1 LTFSLWRI
9 SNHDSLSGKG
19 GLRASAR
26 WHTAGH
32 RIVYL
37 AESPPGSLI
46 EVLVNLKVAANDWPK
61 PYMLLRID
69 GPANVEIESLSVPAG
84 EDWPADTSITRK
96 LGDEWLRSGRT
107 VLARAPSSIMPST
120 WNLLFNPDHRDAKQ
134 FRIVDKVLAD
144 YDQRFFQ
151 LREERENK
159 KL

>member
-32 RIVYL
+32 RIIYL
-37 AESPPGSLI
+37 AESPPGALI

-61 PYMLLRID
+61 SYMLLRID
-69 GPANVEIESLSVPAG
+69 GPASVEKESLSVPAG
-84 EDWPADTSITRK
+84 EDWPVDTSITRK
-96 LGDEWLRSGRT
+96 LGDEWLRSART
-107 VLARAPSSIMPST
+107 VLARVPSAIMPST

-134 FRIVDKVLAD
+134 FRIVNKVLAD
-144 YDQRFFQ
+144 YDQRFFR
-151 LREERENK
+151 LR
-159 KL
+159 